1 MSLANRNLLLRECTS
16 PEPHARGFLSA
27 KLYPRIQARH
37 GKKARPC
44 SPCVLASRL
53 RAPSST
59 GTLIQI
65 RFSQRRGASFSVSVV
80 PGASCHVGTPAKPS
94 LHSTRIEQSP
104 NLPDPWVFGSITQ
117 SPCLCQ
123 THVSTAC
130 EGVTTVEIPLC
141 LQGCCS
147 QESFPTGCCR
157 ISRRTSC
164 TSYCRALTYLWHGIL
179 CVTLESSTKS
189 GQ

>member
-1 MSLANRNLLLRECTS
+1 MLEVSI
-16 PEPHARGFLSA
+16 SA
-27 KLYPRIQARH
+27 KLYLRIQARH
-37 GKKARPC
+37 GKKAQPC
-44 SPCVLASRL
+44 SPCILASRL
-53 RAPSST
+53 GAPSST

-65 RFSQRRGASFSVSVV
+65 RFSQRRGTSFSVSVV

-94 LHSTRIEQSP
+94 IHSTRIEQSP
-104 NLPDPWVFGSITQ
+104 NLPDPWAFGSITQ

-130 EGVTTVEIPLC
+130 EGVTTGETLFVCKAFAPKNHSPRAAAGSREGLVV
-141 LQGCCS
+141 LQS
-147 QESFPTGCCR
+147 
-157 ISRRTSC
+157 
-164 TSYCRALTYLWHGIL
+164 TYLWHGIL